1 MASNLPV
8 EFEPAKLRPR
18 HDGCIRC
25 ASSPTK
31 WRKWRETR
39 FMHFGPL
46 KAAQNGAAPRD
57 ISGFKLEH
65 PSATT
70 WQLPAHS
77 GGDLQKLPVQRA
89 GRFW

>member
-1 MASNLPV
+1 
-8 EFEPAKLRPR
+8 
-18 HDGCIRC
+18 
-25 ASSPTK
+25 
-31 WRKWRETR
+31 
-39 FMHFGPL
+39 MHFGPL

-65 PSATT
+65 PSATA